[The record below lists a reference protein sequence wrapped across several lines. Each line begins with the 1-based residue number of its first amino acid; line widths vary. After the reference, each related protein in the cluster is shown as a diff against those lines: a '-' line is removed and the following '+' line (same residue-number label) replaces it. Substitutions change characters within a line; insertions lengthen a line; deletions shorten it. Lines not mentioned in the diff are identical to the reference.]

1 MLRRGQSLIEILIAV
16 AVGAIFI
23 LGIIAAIS
31 PALKGNKDV
40 ENLQMGAAL
49 ANGLIQ
55 NLKVFGESDW
65 HNLTALATGSQNLY
79 YLNTGKSPFAA
90 ATGTEAILSGPVDSL
105 AGFWKFDEGSG
116 TSTIDLGSSGVNGI
130 LYNDV
135 SWATSSKSRYSISF
149 GGSTAQVVGSNSANL
164 KYQGGDMTL
173 SLWMKADFTD
183 DGGVII
189 SKPWNGSGQYNY
201 RLTSSGGTTTTLA
214 LNLSGATSFVLTGG
228 SVSADSWHHVAIV
241 LYSSSSVNFYIDGAL
256 AASGASGIS
265 NWVPGLGDSGV
276 KVVMGCIYPYES
288 ATCAGNTA
296 QDYKGLLDDVR
307 VYTRVLSPNE
317 VKSLANGV
325 EFSRSF
331 YLDNVGRDGNGKIL
345 VSGGTDD
352 PSTKKATVN
361 YRWGTVPTSTIS
373 QYLTR
378 SADRVYTQTDWS
390 SGPGQTTATSSVN
403 SKFASSSSNIN
414 YSSTTGSI
422 TIQF

>member
-1 MLRRGQSLIEILIAV
+1 MKRGQSLIEILIAV
-16 AVGAIFI
+16 AIGAIFI

-49 ANGLIQ
+49 ANGLMQ
-55 NLKVFGESDW
+55 NLRVFGESDW
-65 HNLTALATGSQNLY
+65 HNLTALATSSQNLY

-90 ATGTEAILSGPVDSL
+90 VTGTEAILSGPVDSL

-135 SWATSSKSRYSISF
+135 SWSASGKSVASLSF
-149 GGSTAQVVGSNSANL
+149 GGSTAQVVGSNSTDL
-164 KYQGGDMTL
+164 KYQGGNMTL
-173 SLWMKADFTD
+173 SLWMKADSTD
-183 DGGVII
+183 DGGILI

-201 RLTSSGGTTTTLA
+201 YLASSGGVTSTLTFH
-214 LNLSGATSFVLTGG
+214 LEGATLFNLTGG
-228 SVSADSWHHVAIV
+228 GVSAGSWHHVAV
-241 LYSSSSVNFYIDGAL
+241 VMYSSSSVNFYIDGAL
-256 AASGASGIS
+256 TVSNASGIS
-265 NWVPGLGDSGV
+265 NWVPGAGDNNV
-276 KVVMGCIYPYES
+276 KIVMGCVYPYES
-288 ATCAGNTA
+288 ATCAGAST

-317 VKSLANGV
+317 VKSLANGL

-345 VSGGTDD
+345 TSGGTND
-352 PSTKKATVN
+352 PSTKKITVN
-361 YRWGTVPTSTIS
+361 YKWGTVATSTVS

-378 SADRVYTQTDWS
+378 SANRVYTQTDWS
-390 SGPGQTTATSSVN
+390 SGSGQTTATSSIN

-414 YSSTTGSI
+414 FASTTGSI